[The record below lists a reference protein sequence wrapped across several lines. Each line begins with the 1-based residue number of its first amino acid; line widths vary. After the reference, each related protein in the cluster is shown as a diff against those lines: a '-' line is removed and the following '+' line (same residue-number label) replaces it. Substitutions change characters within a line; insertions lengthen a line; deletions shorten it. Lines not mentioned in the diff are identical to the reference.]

1 MKENEFILVG
11 PGNVGLTVASLLT
24 EHDFRCKQ
32 VVTRIAEGEEEIR
45 EWLGEE
51 VPIIAWED
59 WRPVPADFVLV
70 ATPDDTID
78 KMGLLLAQKYQD
90 QEQKKAV
97 FIHFSGIQSS
107 SEFQPLRDFGFQAA
121 SLHPLQTIP
130 SVEIGREAIL
140 NCAWGVEG
148 DAPDLCK
155 KIVRTL
161 NGTCLKLTAD
171 KKVAYHLAA
180 VFASNLLV
188 ALEAIAVDIA
198 AEAGI
203 SREKFLEDFAPLIRQ
218 TLENLLEHGP
228 SHVVTGP
235 IRRADSSTIR
245 KHLNWLQN
253 ADEKYNIIYR
263 ELSHYL
269 TEVLLA
275 EDNISLQD
283 VETIIETLDETS

>member
-1 MKENEFILVG
+1 
-11 PGNVGLTVASLLT
+11 
-24 EHDFRCKQ
+24 
-32 VVTRIAEGEEEIR
+32 
-45 EWLGEE
+45 
-51 VPIIAWED
+51 
-59 WRPVPADFVLV
+59 
-70 ATPDDTID
+70 
-78 KMGLLLAQKYQD
+78 
-90 QEQKKAV
+90 
-97 FIHFSGIQSS
+97 
-107 SEFQPLRDFGFQAA
+107 
-121 SLHPLQTIP
+121 
-130 SVEIGREAIL
+130 
-140 NCAWGVEG
+140 
-148 DAPDLCK
+148 
-155 KIVRTL
+155 VRTL